1 MAMTK
6 DQDVLRVA
14 RHLIETRGG
23 RAAQRAAQRAAE
35 LEAQGEDAAAR
46 LWRSI
51 ERAIDCIES
60 GRCGR
65 PN

>member
-1 MAMTK
+1 MAMAK

-23 RAAQRAAQRAAE
+23 KAGLRAAQRAAA
-35 LEAQGEDAAAR
+35 LEAEGDDAAAR

-51 ERAIDCIES
+51 ERAIGCIES